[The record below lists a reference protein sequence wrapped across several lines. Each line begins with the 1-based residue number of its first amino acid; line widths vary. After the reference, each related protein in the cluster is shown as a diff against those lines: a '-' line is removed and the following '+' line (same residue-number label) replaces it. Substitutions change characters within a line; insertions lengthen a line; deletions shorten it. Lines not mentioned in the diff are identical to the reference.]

1 LLFRSAVSGRD
12 LIVPCSSQTTCRCSV
27 PWRDIMSEGPLEMLE
42 GMFVLVMTS
51 PDAGDSAVMWRV
63 YDENDLASPMTYIA
77 C

>member
-1 LLFRSAVSGRD
+1 
-12 LIVPCSSQTTCRCSV
+12 
-27 PWRDIMSEGPLEMLE
+27 MSEGPLEMLE

-51 PDAGDSAVMWRV
+51 PDAGDSTVMWRV